1 MKHNLNNKQFITIGN
16 EHGLS
21 SSETIFT
28 YFQDGDVITGEY
40 SGGEIVEGRIVGKFS
55 QPDRIELLFHCVTKT
70 SELLS
75 GKSSGL
81 ISEGADGKLKL
92 VFDWQWLYGA
102 TGGGTSSYV
111 ER

>member
-1 MKHNLNNKQFITIGN
+1 MKFNLNNKQFITIGN
-16 EHGLS
+16 EHGVS

-40 SGGEIVEGRIVGKFS
+40 SGGEIVAGRFVGTFS
-55 QPDRIELLFHCVTKT
+55 PPDRIELLFHCVIRT
-70 SELLS
+70 SELLA

-81 ISEGADGKLKL
+81 MSEGADGKLRL
-92 VFDWQWLYGA
+92 DFDWHWLYGA
-102 TGGGTSSYV
+102 TGGGTSSYI